1 MEIKIKDLTQVI
13 PNPTDLV
20 LISQN
25 ENLSGST
32 LEEIRDKELRSEVE
46 IARGP
51 YVDLNSRLNS
61 IDTSVLDLEKKLN
74 PIDCGTF

>member
-1 MEIKIKDLTQVI
+1 MEIKIKDLIQVI
-13 PNPTDLV
+13 PNKTDLV

-32 LEEIRDKELRSEVE
+32 LEEIRDKELRAEVE
-46 IARGP
+46 TARAT
-51 YVDLNSRLNS
+51 YVDLNSRLNA
-61 IDTSVLDLEKKLN
+61 IDTSVLDLERKLN